1 MGSGKFKIWKTK
13 NLGFF
18 EKWPPGPPQKGKK
31 PKKGYFWS
39 LGTQMAYQKNFQRFS
54 GWGVE
59 KYVAAHWTAPL
70 TIWHNIF
77 LLNGVCDLLLT
88 SNAMKKKFHQVFMKQ
103 EAGKLILPGSRQT
116 DFRLQTPSE
125 IKITIL
131 YLSISH
137 MKKLLDVRCN
147 NNIFGKL
154 SR

>member
-1 MGSGKFKIWKTK
+1 MHPKIQGLVCCLNYVYNPNANSVVHWWVMVFGQPLHFGKSWHHPWFCK
-13 NLGFF
+13 L
-18 EKWPPGPPQKGKK
+18 
-31 PKKGYFWS
+31 
-39 LGTQMAYQKNFQRFS
+39 
-54 GWGVE
+54 
-59 KYVAAHWTAPL
+59 L

-77 LLNGVCDLLLT
+77 LLNGVCDLLLP
-88 SNAMKKKFHQVFMKQ
+88 SNTMKKKFHQVFMKQ